1 MDLMDSLAISAAGM
15 RVQGERLR
23 VISENMANAD
33 SVSERPGGDPYRRKT
48 ITFQNALDREMG
60 VSLVKVKKV
69 GLDPSEFTRKYDPSN
84 PAADKTGYVKLPNV
98 NALIEMNDM
107 REAQRSYE
115 ANLKV
120 IETAPAGNSV
130 VIEEQMMKLSQTQ
143 ADYNAMVNL
152 YRKHIDMLKTAIGRG
167 V

>member
-33 SVSERPGGDPYRRKT
+33 SVSEVPGGDPYRRKT
-48 ITFQNALDREMG
+48 ITFQNELDRQSG
-60 VSLVKVKKV
+60 LDLVKVQKV
-69 GLDPSEFTRKYDPSN
+69 GLDPSEFTRKYDPNN
-84 PAADKTGYVKLPNV
+84 PAADKSGYVKLPNV

-120 IETAPAGNSV
+120 VEVARGMLQKT
-130 VIEEQMMKLSQTQ
+130 
-143 ADYNAMVNL
+143 
-152 YRKHIDMLKTAIGRG
+152 IDILR
-167 V
+167 

>member
-23 VISENMANAD
+23 VISENIANAD

-48 ITFQNALDREMG
+48 ITFQNALDRELG
-60 VSLVKVKKV
+60 ANLVKVKKV

-84 PAADKTGYVKLPNV
+84 PAADKSGYVKLPNV

-120 IETAPAGNSV
+120 IEVARGMLTR
-130 VIEEQMMKLSQTQ
+130 T
-143 ADYNAMVNL
+143 
-152 YRKHIDMLKTAIGRG
+152 IDLLR
-167 V
+167 

>member
-1 MDLMDSLAISAAGM
+1 MDLMESLMISAAGM

-23 VISENMANAD
+23 VISENIANVD
-33 SVSERPGGDPYRRKT
+33 SVSEVPGGDPYRRKT
-48 ITFQNALDREMG
+48 TTFQNALDREMG
-60 VSLVKVKKV
+60 VNLVKVKKV

-84 PAADKTGYVKLPNV
+84 PAADKSGYVKLPNV

-120 IETAPAGNSV
+120 IEVSRGMLQRT
-130 VIEEQMMKLSQTQ
+130 
-143 ADYNAMVNL
+143 
-152 YRKHIDMLKTAIGRG
+152 IDLLR
-167 V
+167 

>member
-23 VISENMANAD
+23 VISENIANAD
-33 SVSERPGGDPYRRKT
+33 SVAEVAGGDPYRRKT
-48 ITFQNALDREMG
+48 ITFQNALDREAG
-60 VSLVKVKKV
+60 LDLVKVQKV
-69 GLDPSEFTRKYDPSN
+69 GLDPSEFTQKYEPNN
-84 PAADKTGYVKLPNV
+84 PAADSRGYVKLPNV

-120 IETAPAGNSV
+120 VEVARGMLQKT
-130 VIEEQMMKLSQTQ
+130 
-143 ADYNAMVNL
+143 
-152 YRKHIDMLKTAIGRG
+152 IDILR
-167 V
+167 

>member
-23 VISENMANAD
+23 VISENVANAD
-33 SVSERPGGDPYRRKT
+33 SVSEVPGGDPYRRKT
-48 ITFQNALDREMG
+48 ITFKNELDRQAG
-60 VSLVKVKKV
+60 LDLVKVSKV
-69 GLDPSEFTRKYDPSN
+69 GLDPSEFSRKYDPNN
-84 PAADKTGYVKLPNV
+84 PAADKQGYVKLPNV

-120 IETAPAGNSV
+120 VEVTRGML
-130 VIEEQMMKLSQTQ
+130 QKT
-143 ADYNAMVNL
+143 
-152 YRKHIDMLKTAIGRG
+152 IDILR
-167 V
+167 